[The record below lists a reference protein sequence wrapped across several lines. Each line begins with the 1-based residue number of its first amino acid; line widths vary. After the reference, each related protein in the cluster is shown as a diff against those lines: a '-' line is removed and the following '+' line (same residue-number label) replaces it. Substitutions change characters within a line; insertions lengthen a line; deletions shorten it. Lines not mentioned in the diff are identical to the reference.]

1 MPKLSKRFV
10 GALKAPPEGKDLYV
24 WDSEVRGFGYRLK
37 ANGKGAW
44 ILQYRKGGVSRRMT
58 FGSFPGNEAMTP
70 DEARAEAEELRGK
83 VRKGDPARDLLKRRR
98 GITVADLCRDYLVAA
113 TAGLVL
119 GKRKRPKSETTLAT
133 DRGRIARHIV
143 PLIGRLPVAEVK
155 PMDIRRFLQAVQT
168 GKTRATIRTK
178 ARGVARVK
186 GGRGTATR
194 TTGLLGGI
202 FSFAVKQG
210 LRPDNP
216 VAGIER
222 PADDR
227 RNRFLSM
234 SEYRALGQAL
244 AAAERTGEGVLAA
257 QAVRLLA
264 LTGCRKGEV
273 LNLTW
278 SQADLDAHQ
287 LRLATTKEGYSIRP
301 LGQAAV
307 DLLSNLPRHPR
318 SDTVIASGLEG
329 TPYISLP
336 KAWERIA
343 QRTKLKDVTLHTF
356 RHSFAT
362 TANMLGCSEATIAA
376 MIGHSRG
383 TMTSHYIHHVD
394 AILLAAAD
402 RVAGAI
408 AHALDGGEPATVV
421 KLRDRQPMATK

>member
-1 MPKLSKRFV
+1 MPKLSKRFLD
-10 GALKAPPEGKDLYV
+10 GLRAPPEGKDLYV

-44 ILQYRKGGVSRRMT
+44 ILQYRKAGVSRRMT
-58 FGSFPGNEAMTP
+58 FGSYPGDEAMTP
-70 DEARAEAEELRGK
+70 EQARAEAEELRGK
-83 VRKGDPARDLLKRRR
+83 VRKGDPARDLSKRHR
-98 GITVADLCRDYLVAA
+98 GTTVADLCRDYLAA
-113 TAGLVL
+113 AEQGLVL
-119 GKRKRPKSETTLAT
+119 GKRKRPKSETTMAT
-133 DRGRIARHIV
+133 DRGRITRHII
-143 PLIGRLPVAEVK
+143 PLLGKMTVTEVK
-155 PMDIRRFLQAVQT
+155 QGDIRRFLQAVQT
-168 GKTRATIRTK
+168 GKTRSTVKTK
-178 ARGVARVK
+178 ARGVARVR
-186 GGRGTATR
+186 GGRGTAAR

-202 FSFAVKQG
+202 FTFAVKQG

-227 RNRFLSM
+227 RNRFLST

-244 AAAERTGEGVLAA
+244 AMAERDGEAVLAA

-264 LTGCRKGEV
+264 LTGCRKSEV

-278 SQADLDAHQ
+278 AQVDLDTRQ
-287 LRLATTKEGYSIRP
+287 LRLATSKEGYSIRP

-307 DLLSNLPRHPR
+307 GLLSALPRHAT
-318 SDTVIASGLEG
+318 SDMVIASRVAGG
-329 TPYISLP
+329 AYISLP
-336 KAWERIA
+336 KAWLRIA
-343 QRTKLKDVTLHTF
+343 KRAKLKDVTLHTF

-394 AILLAAAD
+394 ATLLAAAD
-402 RVAGAI
+402 LVAGAI
-408 AHALDGGEPATVV
+408 ANAFAEGASALEV
-421 KLRDRQPMATK
+421 